1 MNKEDVLQFLKDNL
15 YIISDSSNLVIT
27 SKFYRDFGIR
37 ASDAKSSDSIKPT
50 RASNPTIEDYA
61 KFIEEAE
68 VPTFLPNGQGGKYYA
83 NRVSQKGFKAFKVAA
98 SKTDEKVLL
107 AACKWYYK
115 QNNTSRVMIGTWFA
129 EDIWI
134 SCVNDIKKAIENRDK
149 KVVSMGNPIPD
160 NYPAEGVW
168 IPKIEEEGSSNM
180 EQG

>member
-1 MNKEDVLQFLKDNL
+1 MNKEDVLQFLKNDF
-15 YIISDSSNLVIT
+15 YIISEGNSNILT
-27 SKFYRDFGIR
+27 SKFFRDFRVSSNNSG
-37 ASDAKSSDSIKPT
+37 SVSSKSPIK
-50 RASNPTIEDYA
+50 AIPTIEDYS
-61 KFIEEAE
+61 KFIEDAE

-134 SCVNDIKKAIENRDK
+134 SCVNDIKKVLNSRNEISASKISQLEYKD
-149 KVVSMGNPIPD
+149 D
-160 NYPAEGVW
+160 N
-168 IPKIEEEGSSNM
+168 SSNM